1 MLTVWAAAVM
11 SEWAVMRHH
20 RWSTVQLPYVAFCRC
35 QQLLL
40 CLTHTMLCSEQRLA
54 LVSA

>member
-1 MLTVWAAAVM
+1 M